1 MPERRIFFCKKL
13 SQSAAT
19 GISSKR
25 RRSRRRIFVFQN
37 IIMLNWLS
45 VQNLAIVEE
54 AEIEFGPSFN
64 VITGET
70 GAGKSVIMGALGLLL
85 GNRADK
91 SAIRTGADHCEIS
104 AGFSL
109 APGAMPKLR
118 AYLAENALVRED
130 EPDSI
135 LVRRV
140 IGHSSSRNFVNGS
153 AVNLDVLRTIASAMV
168 DVHAANEN
176 AAILDPANQL
186 DVLDRFAGLQPNLD
200 GVRQCWN
207 KLSDIRREKAAFA
220 ASLPS
225 PEEAARLR
233 RDCEE
238 IERADVHSGE
248 DDELTARH
256 DLAANSRSVIELS
269 SQVCAGLTDGEDSIS
284 QRFADCRRVLRGL
297 ERIEPGKAEEFLNA
311 LDGAKEAVDELSSS
325 LALFASEVE
334 IDEQEFQEME
344 ERMRLLQTLKRR
356 YGPTIDD
363 VLAHLERVRERVRA
377 FDDAELRRREFEKQE
392 TDALRDYRD
401 AAAMLSEKRKAA
413 AGKLESALSKE
424 TRKLGFLKAAYRVEF
439 SAAKEGPLGTDAVT
453 FLFSANPGVPMIP
466 LRDVAS
472 SGEVARVMLA
482 VKTVLAAVDEIPIL
496 VFDEI
501 DANIGGETACRVG
514 EELAQLGRHKQIISI
529 SHLAQV
535 AVCADTHFRVAKHVA
550 DGRTLSGIRR
560 LDDAARVKEI
570 ARMLGGGEPAS
581 AHAEEMLKKAGKR
594 ENKK

>member
-1 MPERRIFFCKKL
+1 MHSRFLCPQPEYTFIF
-13 SQSAAT
+13 
-19 GISSKR
+19 
-25 RRSRRRIFVFQN
+25 
-37 IIMLNWLS
+37 IMLNWLS

-54 AEIEFGPSFN
+54 AEIEFGSSFN

-104 AGFSL
+104 AGFAL
-109 APGAMPKLR
+109 APGSLPKLR
-118 AYLAENALVRED
+118 AFLAENSLISDD

-140 IGHSSSRNFVNGS
+140 ITHTSSRNFVNGS
-153 AVNLDVLRTIASAMV
+153 AVNLNVLRSIASAMV

-186 DVLDRFAGLQPNLD
+186 DVLDRFAGLQMDLD
-200 GVRQCWN
+200 DVRHLWER
-207 KLSDIRREKAAFA
+207 LSEIRRDKAAFA

-256 DLAANSRSVIELS
+256 DLAANSRSVIELA
-269 SQVCAGLTDGEDSIS
+269 SQVCGGLTDGEDSIS
-284 QRFADCRRVLRGL
+284 QRFADCRRILRGL

-311 LDGAKEAVDELSSS
+311 LDSAKDAVDDLSSD
-325 LALFASEVE
+325 LASFASEVE

-344 ERMRLLQTLKRR
+344 ERMRLLQTMKRR
-356 YGPTIDD
+356 YGPTLDD
-363 VLAHLERVRERVRA
+363 VLAHLERVRERVSA
-377 FDDAELRRREFEKQE
+377 FDDAELRRKEFEKQE
-392 TDALRDYRD
+392 ADALMQYRTS
-401 AAAMLSEKRKAA
+401 AERLREKRKAA
-413 AGKLESALSKE
+413 AGKLEDALSKE
-424 TRKLGFLKAAYRVEF
+424 TRKLGFLKAAYQLEF
-439 SAAKEGPLGTDAVT
+439 AEAKDGPLGMDAVT

-514 EELAQLGRHKQIISI
+514 EELALLGRYKQIISI

-560 LDDAARVKEI
+560 LDDADRVKEI
-570 ARMLGGGEPAS
+570 ARMLGGGDSAS
-581 AHAEEMLKKAGKR
+581 AHAEDMLKQV
-594 ENKK
+594 KKTGRKK

>member
-1 MPERRIFFCKKL
+1 
-13 SQSAAT
+13 
-19 GISSKR
+19 
-25 RRSRRRIFVFQN
+25 
-37 IIMLNWLS
+37 MLNWLS

-104 AGFSL
+104 AGFTL
-109 APGAMPKLR
+109 APGALPKLR
-118 AYLAENALVRED
+118 AFLEENALVSAD

-140 IGHSSSRNFVNGS
+140 ITHSSSRNFVNGA
-153 AVNLDVLRTIASAMV
+153 AVNLNVLRAIASAMV

-186 DVLDRFAGLQPNLD
+186 DVLDRFAGLQKELNA
-200 GVRQCWN
+200 VRECWDD
-207 KLSDIRREKAAFA
+207 LAAVRREKAAFA

-238 IERADVHSGE
+238 IERADIHAGE

-256 DLAANSRSVIELS
+256 DLAANSRSVIELA
-269 SQVCAGLTDGEDSIS
+269 SQVCCGLTDGEDSIS
-284 QRFADCRRVLRGL
+284 QRFAECRRILRGL
-297 ERIEPGKAEEFLNA
+297 ERIEPTKAEEFLNA
-311 LDGAKEAVDELSSS
+311 LDGAKEAVDDLSYELAS
-325 LALFASEVE
+325 FASEVE

-356 YGPTIDD
+356 YGPTLDD
-363 VLAHLERVRERVRA
+363 VLAHLERVRERVA
-377 FDDAELRRREFEKQE
+377 VFDDAELRRKEFEEQE
-392 TDALRDYRD
+392 AESYRKYQ
-401 AAAMLSEKRKAA
+401 AAAAQLSEKRKAA
-413 AGKLESALSKE
+413 AGKLEDALSKE
-424 TRKLGFLKAAYRVEF
+424 TRKLGFLKAAYQLEF
-439 SAAKEGPLGTDAVT
+439 SAAKEGPLGIDSVT
-453 FLFSANPGVPMIP
+453 FLFAANAGVPMLP

-482 VKTVLAAVDEIPIL
+482 VKTVLATVDEIPIL

-514 EELAQLGRHKQIISI
+514 EELALLGRYKQIISI

-535 AVCADTHFRVAKHVA
+535 AVCADTHFRVAKHVS
-550 DGRTLSGIRR
+550 DGRTLSGIRK

-570 ARMLGGGEPAS
+570 ARMLGGGESAS
-581 AHAEEMLKKAGKR
+581 AHAEDMLKQA
-594 ENKK
+594 KKTGRKK

>member
-1 MPERRIFFCKKL
+1 
-13 SQSAAT
+13 
-19 GISSKR
+19 
-25 RRSRRRIFVFQN
+25 
-37 IIMLNWLS
+37 MLNWLS

-104 AGFSL
+104 AGFTL
-109 APGAMPKLR
+109 APGALPKLR
-118 AYLAENALVRED
+118 AFLEENALVSAD

-140 IGHSSSRNFVNGS
+140 ITHSSSRNFVNGS
-153 AVNLDVLRTIASAMV
+153 AVNLNVLRAIASAMV

-186 DVLDRFAGLQPNLD
+186 DVLDRFAGLQKELNA
-200 GVRQCWN
+200 VRECWDE
-207 KLSDIRREKAAFA
+207 LAAVRREKAAFA

-238 IERADVHSGE
+238 IERADVHAGE

-256 DLAANSRSVIELS
+256 DLAANSRSVIELA
-269 SQVCAGLTDGEDSIS
+269 SQVCGGLTDGEDSIS
-284 QRFADCRRVLRGL
+284 QRFAECRRILRGL
-297 ERIEPGKAEEFLNA
+297 ERIEPTKAEEFLNA
-311 LDGAKEAVDELSSS
+311 LDGAKEAVDDLSSE
-325 LALFASEVE
+325 LASFASEVE

-356 YGPTIDD
+356 YGPTLDD
-363 VLAHLERVRERVRA
+363 VLAHLERVRERVA
-377 FDDAELRRREFEKQE
+377 VFDDAELRRKEFEEQ
-392 TDALRDYRD
+392 DAESYRKYQ
-401 AAAMLSEKRKAA
+401 AAAAQLSEKRKAA
-413 AGKLESALSKE
+413 AGKLEDALSKE
-424 TRKLGFLKAAYRVEF
+424 TRKLGFLKAAYQLEF
-439 SAAKEGPLGTDAVT
+439 SAAKEGPLGIDSVT
-453 FLFSANPGVPMIP
+453 FRFSANPGVPMIP

-482 VKTVLAAVDEIPIL
+482 VKTVLATVDEIPIL

-514 EELAQLGRHKQIISI
+514 EELALLGRYKQIISI

-535 AVCADTHFRVAKHVA
+535 AVCADTHFRVAKHVS
-550 DGRTLSGIRR
+550 DGRTLSGIRK

-570 ARMLGGGEPAS
+570 ARMLGGGESAS
-581 AHAEEMLKKAGKR
+581 AHAEDMLKQVKKTG
-594 ENKK
+594 NKK

>member
-1 MPERRIFFCKKL
+1 
-13 SQSAAT
+13 
-19 GISSKR
+19 
-25 RRSRRRIFVFQN
+25 
-37 IIMLNWLS
+37 MLNWLS

-104 AGFSL
+104 AGFTL
-109 APGAMPKLR
+109 APGELPDLR
-118 AYLAENALVRED
+118 AYLAENSLLSAD
-130 EPDSI
+130 EPDVI

-140 IGHSSSRNFVNGS
+140 ITHSMSRNFVNGS
-153 AVNLDVLRTIASAMV
+153 AVNLNVLRSIASSMV

-186 DVLDRFAGLQPNLD
+186 DVLDRFAGLHEELEA
-200 GVRQCWN
+200 VRGCWER
-207 KLSDIRREKAAFA
+207 LSSVRRDKAAFA

-238 IERADVHSGE
+238 IERAGVHSGE

-256 DLAANSRSVIELS
+256 DLAANSRSVIELA
-269 SQVCAGLTDGEDSIS
+269 SQVCGGLTDGEDSIS
-284 QRFADCRRVLRGL
+284 QRFAECRRILRGL

-311 LDGAKEAVDELSSS
+311 LDAAKDAVDDLSSE
-325 LALFASEVE
+325 LASFASEVE

-344 ERMRLLQTLKRR
+344 ERMRLLQTMKRR
-356 YGPTIDD
+356 YGPTLDD
-363 VLAHLERVRERVRA
+363 VLAHLEHVRERVSA
-377 FDDAELRRREFEKQE
+377 FDDAELRRREYEKQE
-392 TDALRDYRD
+392 ADALRDYHD
-401 AAAMLSEKRKAA
+401 AAELLSGKRKAA
-413 AGKLESALSKE
+413 AGKLEAALSKE
-424 TRKLGFLKAAYRVEF
+424 TRKLGFLKAAYQLEF
-439 SAAKEGPLGTDAVT
+439 SGAKEGPLGTDAVT

-514 EELAQLGRHKQIISI
+514 EELALLGRYKQIIAI

-535 AVCADTHFRVAKHVA
+535 AVCADTHFRVAKHVV
-550 DGRTLSGIRR
+550 DGRTLSGIRK

-570 ARMLGGGEPAS
+570 ARMLGGGDSAS
-581 AHAEEMLKKAGKR
+581 AHAADMLAQAGKAHR
-594 ENKK
+594 KK

>member
-1 MPERRIFFCKKL
+1 MHFP
-13 SQSAAT
+13 
-19 GISSKR
+19 GP
-25 RRSRRRIFVFQN
+25 V
-37 IIMLNWLS
+37 MLNWLS

-54 AEIEFGPSFN
+54 AEIEFGPAFN

-91 SAIRTGADHCEIS
+91 SAIRTDADHCEIS
-104 AGFSL
+104 AGFTL
-109 APGAMPKLR
+109 APGTLPKLR
-118 AYLAENALVRED
+118 AYLAENALVSED
-130 EPDSI
+130 DPDDV

-140 IGHSSSRNFVNGS
+140 ITHSSSRNFVNGA
-153 AVNLDVLRTIASAMV
+153 AVNLNVLRTIASAMV

-186 DVLDRFAGLQPNLD
+186 DVLDRFAGLQKELEV
-200 GVRQCWN
+200 VRQCWD
-207 KLSDIRREKAAFA
+207 KLAAVRREKAAFA
-220 ASLPS
+220 ESLPS

-233 RDCEE
+233 RDCDE
-238 IERADVHSGE
+238 IERAGVHSGE

-256 DLAANSRSVIELS
+256 DLAANSRSVIELA
-269 SQVCAGLTDGEDSIS
+269 SQVCGGLTDGEDSIS

-297 ERIEPGKAEEFLNA
+297 ERIEPVRAETFLNA
-311 LDGAKEAVDELSSS
+311 LDRAKESVDELSSD
-325 LALFASEVE
+325 LASFASEVE
-334 IDEQEFQEME
+334 VDEQEFQEME

-356 YGPTIDD
+356 YGPTLDD
-363 VLAHLERVRERVRA
+363 VLAHLDRVRDRVAA
-377 FDDAELRRREFEKQE
+377 FDDAELRREELARNEE
-392 TDALRDYRD
+392 AAHRDYL
-401 AAAMLSEKRKAA
+401 AAAASLREKRRAA
-413 AGKLESALSKE
+413 AGKLEDALSKE
-424 TRKLGFLKAAYRVEF
+424 TRKLGFLKASYRLEF
-439 SAAKEGPLGTDAVT
+439 SEAKEGPLGLDAVT

-514 EELAQLGRHKQIISI
+514 EELALLGRYKQIISI

-535 AVCADTHFRVAKHVA
+535 AVCADAHFRVAKHVSG
-550 DGRTLSGIRR
+550 GRTLSGIRR
-560 LDDAARVKEI
+560 LDERARVDEI
-570 ARMLGGGEPAS
+570 ARMLGGGESAS
-581 AHAEEMLKKAGKR
+581 AHAADMLKQSKR
-594 ENKK
+594 PRKKTS

>member
-1 MPERRIFFCKKL
+1 MFFGKKR
-13 SQSAAT
+13 Q
-19 GISSKR
+19 
-25 RRSRRRIFVFQN
+25 SRRCTIAPIRSHREPLV
-37 IIMLNWLS
+37 MLNWLS

-104 AGFSL
+104 AGFTLPPDSL
-109 APGAMPKLR
+109 PKLR
-118 AYLAENALVRED
+118 AFLADNALISED
-130 EPDSI
+130 EPDSV

-140 IGHSSSRNFVNGS
+140 IAHNSSRNFVNGS
-153 AVNLDVLRTIASAMV
+153 AVNLNVLRAIASAMV

-176 AAILDPANQL
+176 AAILDPGNQL
-186 DVLDRFAGLQPNLD
+186 DVLDRFAGLQKELSL
-200 GVRQCWN
+200 VRARWDA
-207 KLSDIRREKAAFA
+207 LTDARREKAEFDS
-220 ASLPS
+220 SLPS

-238 IERADVHSGE
+238 IERADVHAGE
-248 DDELTARH
+248 DDELTSRH
-256 DLAANSRSVIELS
+256 DLAANSRTVIELA
-269 SQVCAGLTDGEDSIS
+269 SQVCGGLTDGEDSIV

-297 ERIEPGKAEEFLNA
+297 ERIEPVRAEEFLNA
-311 LDGAKEAVDELSSS
+311 LDRAKESVDELSSD
-325 LALFASEVE
+325 LASFASEVDV
-334 IDEQEFQEME
+334 DEQEFQEME

-356 YGPTIDD
+356 YGPTLDD
-363 VLAHLERVRERVRA
+363 VLAHLERVRDRVSA
-377 FDDAELRRREFEKQE
+377 FDDAELRREELAKKE
-392 TDALRDYRD
+392 
-401 AAAMLSEKRKAA
+401 AAAHADYLKAAETLREKRRAA
-413 AGKLESALSKE
+413 AGKLEDALSKE
-424 TRKLGFLKAAYRVEF
+424 TRKLGFLKASYKLEF
-439 SAAKEGPLGTDAVT
+439 GEAKEGPLGLDSVT

-482 VKTVLAAVDEIPIL
+482 VKTVLATVDEIPIL

-514 EELAQLGRHKQIISI
+514 EELALLGRYKQIISI

-535 AVCADTHFRVAKHVA
+535 AVCADEHFRVAKRVSG
-550 DGRTLSGIRR
+550 GRTLSGIRK
-560 LDDAARVKEI
+560 LDERARVEEI
-570 ARMLGGGEPAS
+570 ARMLGGGESAS
-581 AHAEEMLKKAGKR
+581 AHAADMLKQAR
-594 ENKK
+594 RPRKKS

>member
-1 MPERRIFFCKKL
+1 
-13 SQSAAT
+13 
-19 GISSKR
+19 
-25 RRSRRRIFVFQN
+25 
-37 IIMLNWLS
+37 MLNWLS

-104 AGFSL
+104 AGFTL
-109 APGAMPKLR
+109 APGALPKLR
-118 AYLAENALVRED
+118 EFLEENALVSAD

-140 IGHSSSRNFVNGS
+140 ITHSSSRNFVNGS
-153 AVNLDVLRTIASAMV
+153 AVNLNVLRAIASAMV

-176 AAILDPANQL
+176 AAILDTANQL
-186 DVLDRFAGLQPNLD
+186 DVLDRFAGLQKELNA
-200 GVRQCWN
+200 VRLCWDE
-207 KLSDIRREKAAFA
+207 LAAVRREKDAFA

-238 IERADVHSGE
+238 IERSDIHAGE

-256 DLAANSRSVIELS
+256 DLAANSRSVIELA
-269 SQVCAGLTDGEDSIS
+269 SQVCGGLTDGEDSIS
-284 QRFADCRRVLRGL
+284 QRFAECRRILRGL
-297 ERIEPGKAEEFLNA
+297 ERIEPTKAEEFLNS
-311 LDGAKEAVDELSSS
+311 LDSAKEAVDDLSSE
-325 LALFASEVE
+325 LASFASEVE

-356 YGPTIDD
+356 YGPTLDD
-363 VLAHLERVRERVRA
+363 VLAHLERVRERVAA

-392 TDALRDYRD
+392 AEAYRNYR
-401 AAAMLSEKRKAA
+401 AAATCLSEKRKAA
-413 AGKLESALSKE
+413 AGKLEDALSKE
-424 TRKLGFLKAAYRVEF
+424 THKLGFLKAAYQLEF

-482 VKTVLAAVDEIPIL
+482 VKTVLATVDEIPIL

-514 EELAQLGRHKQIISI
+514 EELALLGRYKQIISI

-535 AVCADTHFRVAKHVA
+535 AVCADTHFRVAKHVSG
-550 DGRTLSGIRR
+550 GRTLSGIRK

-570 ARMLGGGEPAS
+570 ARMLGGGESAS
-581 AHAEEMLKKAGKR
+581 AHAEDMLKQA
-594 ENKK
+594 KKTGRKK

>member
-1 MPERRIFFCKKL
+1 
-13 SQSAAT
+13 
-19 GISSKR
+19 
-25 RRSRRRIFVFQN
+25 
-37 IIMLNWLS
+37 MLNWLS

-91 SAIRTGADHCEIS
+91 SAIRTGSDHCEIS
-104 AGFSL
+104 AGFTL
-109 APGAMPKLR
+109 APGALPKLR
-118 AYLAENALVRED
+118 AFLAENSLVSAD

-140 IGHSSSRNFVNGS
+140 ITHTSSRNFVNGA
-153 AVNLDVLRTIASAMV
+153 AVNLNVLRSIASAMV

-186 DVLDRFAGLQPNLD
+186 DVLDRFAGLQQDLD
-200 GVRQCWN
+200 AVRRCWDH
-207 KLSDIRREKAAFA
+207 LSAVRREKDAFA

-238 IERADVHSGE
+238 IEHAGIRSGE

-256 DLAANSRSVIELS
+256 DLAANSRSVIELA
-269 SQVCAGLTDGEDSIS
+269 SQVCGGLTDGEDSIS
-284 QRFADCRRVLRGL
+284 QRFADCRRILRGL
-297 ERIEPGKAEEFLNA
+297 ERIEPVKAEEFLNA
-311 LDGAKEAVDELSSS
+311 LDGAKDAVDELSSD
-325 LALFASEVE
+325 LASFASEVE
-334 IDEQEFQEME
+334 VDEQEFLEME
-344 ERMRLLQTLKRR
+344 ERMRLLQTMKRR
-356 YGPTIDD
+356 YGPTLDD
-363 VLAHLERVRERVRA
+363 VLAHLERVRERVSA
-377 FDDAELRRREFEKQE
+377 FDDAELRRVEFEKQE
-392 TDALRDYRD
+392 ADAFRDYR
-401 AAAMLSEKRKAA
+401 AAAERLRKGRLAA
-413 AGKLESALSKE
+413 AGKLEEALSKE
-424 TRKLGFLKAAYRVEF
+424 TRKLGFLKAAYRLDF
-439 SAAKEGPLGTDAVT
+439 SEAKDGPLGADAVT

-482 VKTVLAAVDEIPIL
+482 VKTVLATVDEIPIL

-514 EELAQLGRHKQIISI
+514 EELALLGRFKQIISI

-535 AVCADTHFRVAKHVA
+535 AVCADMHFRVAKHVS
-550 DGRTLSGIRR
+550 DGRTLSCIRK

-570 ARMLGGGEPAS
+570 ARMLGGGDSAS
-581 AHAEEMLKKAGKR
+581 AHAEDMLIQAGKAR
-594 ENKK
+594 RKK

>member
-1 MPERRIFFCKKL
+1 
-13 SQSAAT
+13 
-19 GISSKR
+19 
-25 RRSRRRIFVFQN
+25 
-37 IIMLNWLS
+37 MLNWLS

-54 AEIEFGPSFN
+54 AEIEFGPAFN

-104 AGFSL
+104 AGFTL
-109 APGAMPKLR
+109 APGTLPKLR
-118 AYLAENALVRED
+118 AYLAENALVSVE
-130 EPDSI
+130 EPDDV

-140 IGHSSSRNFVNGS
+140 ITHSSSRNFVNGA
-153 AVNLDVLRTIASAMV
+153 AVNLNVLRTIASAMV

-186 DVLDRFAGLQPNLD
+186 DVLDRFARLQNELND
-200 GVRQCWN
+200 IRQCWD
-207 KLSDIRREKAAFA
+207 KLAAVRREKAAFA
-220 ASLPS
+220 ESLPS

-233 RDCEE
+233 RDCDE

-256 DLAANSRSVIELS
+256 DLAANSRSVIELA
-269 SQVCAGLTDGEDSIS
+269 SQVCGGLTDGEDSIS
-284 QRFADCRRVLRGL
+284 QRFADVRRILRGL
-297 ERIEPGKAEEFLNA
+297 ERIEPVKAEEFLNA
-311 LDGAKEAVDELSSS
+311 LDGAKEAVDELSSD
-325 LALFASEVE
+325 LASFASGVEV
-334 IDEQEFQEME
+334 DEREFQEME

-356 YGPTIDD
+356 YGPTLDD
-363 VLAHLERVRERVRA
+363 VLAHLDRVRERVAA
-377 FDDAELRRREFEKQE
+377 FDDAELRRRDFEKQE
-392 TDALRDYRD
+392 ADALKDYRD
-401 AAAMLSEKRKAA
+401 AAAKLSEKRKSA
-413 AGKLESALSKE
+413 AGKLETALSKE
-424 TRKLGFLKAAYRVEF
+424 TRKLGFLKASYQLDF
-439 SAAKEGPLGTDAVT
+439 SEAKEGPLGTDAVT

-482 VKTVLAAVDEIPIL
+482 VKTVLATVDEIPIL

-514 EELAQLGRHKQIISI
+514 EELALLGRYKQIISI

-535 AVCADTHFRVAKHVA
+535 AVCADTHFRVAKHVS
-550 DGRTLSGIRR
+550 DGRTLSGIRK
-560 LDDAARVKEI
+560 LDEVARVKEI
-570 ARMLGGGEPAS
+570 ARMLGGGDSAS
-581 AHAEEMLKKAGKR
+581 AHARDMLKQAGKDIP
-594 ENKK
+594 KS

>member
-1 MPERRIFFCKKL
+1 
-13 SQSAAT
+13 
-19 GISSKR
+19 
-25 RRSRRRIFVFQN
+25 
-37 IIMLNWLS
+37 MLNWLS

-104 AGFSL
+104 AGFTL
-109 APGAMPKLR
+109 APGTLPKLR
-118 AYLAENALVRED
+118 AFLAENALIQED

-140 IGHSSSRNFVNGS
+140 ITHTSSRNFVNGA
-153 AVNLDVLRTIASAMV
+153 AVNLNVLRTIASAMV

-176 AAILDPANQL
+176 AAILDSANQL
-186 DVLDRFAGLQPNLD
+186 DVLDRFAGLQNDLD
-200 GVRQCWN
+200 HVSRCWDE
-207 KLSDIRREKAAFA
+207 LVSVRREKDAFA
-220 ASLPS
+220 VSLPS

-256 DLAANSRSVIELS
+256 DLAANSRTVIELA
-269 SQVCAGLTDGEDSIS
+269 SQVCGGLTDGEDSIS
-284 QRFADCRRVLRGL
+284 QRFADCRRILRGL

-311 LDGAKEAVDELSSS
+311 LDGAKEAVEELSSD
-325 LALFASEVE
+325 LASFASEVE
-334 IDEQEFQEME
+334 VDEQEFQEME

-356 YGPTIDD
+356 YGPSLDD
-363 VLAHLERVRERVRA
+363 VLAHLERVRERVEA
-377 FDDAELRRREFEKQE
+377 FDDAELRRREYEKRE
-392 TDALRDYRD
+392 ADALEQYRT
-401 AAAMLSEKRKAA
+401 AAAGLSEKRKAA
-413 AGKLESALSKE
+413 AGKLENALSKE
-424 TRKLGFLKAAYRVEF
+424 TRKLGFLKAAYQLEF
-439 SAAKEGPLGTDAVT
+439 SEAKEGPLGADTVT

-514 EELAQLGRHKQIISI
+514 EELALLGRCKQVISI

-535 AVCADTHFRVAKHVA
+535 SVCADTHFRVAKRVV
-550 DGRTLSGIRR
+550 DDRTLSGIRR
-560 LDDAARVKEI
+560 LDASERVKEI
-570 ARMLGGGEPAS
+570 ARMLGGGESAS
-581 AHAEEMLKKAGKR
+581 ALAEDMLKQAGKAQ
-594 ENKK
+594 KKK

>member
-1 MPERRIFFCKKL
+1 
-13 SQSAAT
+13 
-19 GISSKR
+19 
-25 RRSRRRIFVFQN
+25 
-37 IIMLNWLS
+37 MLNWLS

-104 AGFSL
+104 AGFTL
-109 APGAMPKLR
+109 APGTLPKLR
-118 AYLAENALVRED
+118 AFLAENSLISDD

-140 IGHSSSRNFVNGS
+140 ITHSSSRNFVNGS
-153 AVNLDVLRTIASAMV
+153 AVNLNVLRSIASAMV

-176 AAILDPANQL
+176 AAILDSANQL
-186 DVLDRFAGLQPNLD
+186 DVLDRFAGLQEDLD
-200 GVRQCWN
+200 KVRMLWER
-207 KLSDIRREKAAFA
+207 LSGIRRDKAAFA

-256 DLAANSRSVIELS
+256 DLAANSRSVIELA
-269 SQVCAGLTDGEDSIS
+269 SQVCGGLTDGEDSIS
-284 QRFADCRRVLRGL
+284 QRFADCRRILRGL
-297 ERIEPGKAEEFLNA
+297 ERIEPVKAEEFLNA
-311 LDGAKEAVDELSSS
+311 LDGAKDAVDELSSN
-325 LALFASEVE
+325 LASFASEVE

-344 ERMRLLQTLKRR
+344 ERMRLLQTMKRR
-356 YGPTIDD
+356 YGPTLDD
-363 VLAHLERVRERVRA
+363 VLAHLDRVRGRVSA
-377 FDDAELRRREFEKQE
+377 FDDAELRRKEFEKQE
-392 TDALRDYRD
+392 SDALGEYR
-401 AAAMLSEKRKAA
+401 AAADRLREKRKAA
-413 AGKLESALSKE
+413 AGKLEDALSKE
-424 TRKLGFLKAAYRVEF
+424 TRKLGFLKAAYQLEF
-439 SAAKEGPLGTDAVT
+439 SEAKEGPLGTDAVS

-482 VKTVLAAVDEIPIL
+482 VKTVLASVDEIPIL

-514 EELAQLGRHKQIISI
+514 EELALLGRYKQIISI

-535 AVCADTHFRVAKHVA
+535 AVCADTHFRVAKRVA
-550 DGRTLSGIRR
+550 DGRTLSGIRK
-560 LDDAARVKEI
+560 LDEAARVKEI
-570 ARMLGGGEPAS
+570 ARMLGGGDSAS
-581 AHAEEMLKKAGKR
+581 AHAEDMLKQAKKAGG
-594 ENKK
+594 KK

>member
-1 MPERRIFFCKKL
+1 
-13 SQSAAT
+13 
-19 GISSKR
+19 
-25 RRSRRRIFVFQN
+25 
-37 IIMLNWLS
+37 MLNWLS

-70 GAGKSVIMGALGLLL
+70 GAGKSVIMGALGFLL

-104 AGFSL
+104 AGFTL
-109 APGAMPKLR
+109 APGALPKLR
-118 AYLAENALVRED
+118 EFLEENALVSAD

-140 IGHSSSRNFVNGS
+140 ITHSSSRNFVNGS
-153 AVNLDVLRTIASAMV
+153 AVNLNVLRAIASAMV

-176 AAILDPANQL
+176 AAILDTANQL
-186 DVLDRFAGLQPNLD
+186 DVLDRFAGLQKELNA
-200 GVRQCWN
+200 VRLCWDE
-207 KLSDIRREKAAFA
+207 LAAVRREKDAFA

-238 IERADVHSGE
+238 IERADVHAGE

-256 DLAANSRSVIELS
+256 DLAANSRSVIELA
-269 SQVCAGLTDGEDSIS
+269 SQVCGGLTDGEDSIS
-284 QRFADCRRVLRGL
+284 QRFAECRRILRGL
-297 ERIEPGKAEEFLNA
+297 ERIEPTKAEEFLNS
-311 LDGAKEAVDELSSS
+311 LDSAKEAVDDLSSE
-325 LALFASEVE
+325 LASFASEVE

-356 YGPTIDD
+356 YGPTLDD
-363 VLAHLERVRERVRA
+363 VLAHLERVRERVAA
-377 FDDAELRRREFEKQE
+377 FDDAELRRTEFEKQE
-392 TDALRDYRD
+392 AEAYRNYR
-401 AAAMLSEKRKAA
+401 AAATCLSEKRKAA
-413 AGKLESALSKE
+413 AGKLEDALSKE
-424 TRKLGFLKAAYRVEF
+424 THKLGFLKAAYQLEF

-482 VKTVLAAVDEIPIL
+482 VKTVLATVDEIPIL

-514 EELAQLGRHKQIISI
+514 EELALLGRYKQIISI

-535 AVCADTHFRVAKHVA
+535 AVCADTHFRVAKHVSG
-550 DGRTLSGIRR
+550 GRTLSCIRK

-570 ARMLGGGEPAS
+570 ARMLGGGESAS
-581 AHAEEMLKKAGKR
+581 AHAEDMLKQA
-594 ENKK
+594 KKTGRKK

>member
-1 MPERRIFFCKKL
+1 
-13 SQSAAT
+13 
-19 GISSKR
+19 
-25 RRSRRRIFVFQN
+25 
-37 IIMLNWLS
+37 MLNWLS

-91 SAIRTGADHCEIS
+91 SAIRTGANHCEIS
-104 AGFSL
+104 AGFTL
-109 APGAMPKLR
+109 APGVLPKLR
-118 AYLAENALVRED
+118 AFLEENALISAD

-140 IGHSSSRNFVNGS
+140 ITHSSSRNFVNGS
-153 AVNLDVLRTIASAMV
+153 AVNLNVLRAIASAMV

-186 DVLDRFAGLQPNLD
+186 DVLDRFAGLQKELNA
-200 GVRQCWN
+200 VRECWDE
-207 KLSDIRREKAAFA
+207 LAAVRREKAAFA

-238 IERADVHSGE
+238 IERADAHAGE

-256 DLAANSRSVIELS
+256 DLAANSRSVIELA
-269 SQVCAGLTDGEDSIS
+269 SQVCGGLTDGEDSIS
-284 QRFADCRRVLRGL
+284 QRFAECRRILRGL
-297 ERIEPGKAEEFLNA
+297 ERIEPTKAEEFLNS
-311 LDGAKEAVDELSSS
+311 LDSAKEAVDDLSSE
-325 LALFASEVE
+325 LASFASEVE

-356 YGPTIDD
+356 YGPTLDD
-363 VLAHLERVRERVRA
+363 VLAHLERVRERVAA
-377 FDDAELRRREFEKQE
+377 FDDAELRRKGFERQE
-392 TDALRDYRD
+392 AEAYQKYQT
-401 AAAMLSEKRKAA
+401 AAARLGEKRRAA
-413 AGKLESALSKE
+413 AGKLEEALSKE
-424 TRKLGFLKAAYRVEF
+424 TRKLGFLKAAYQLEF
-439 SAAKEGPLGTDAVT
+439 SEAKEGPLGNDAVT

-482 VKTVLAAVDEIPIL
+482 VKTVLATVDEIPIL

-514 EELAQLGRHKQIISI
+514 EELALLGRYKQIISI

-535 AVCADTHFRVAKHVA
+535 AVCAATHFRVAKHVA
-550 DGRTLSGIRR
+550 DGRTLSGIRK

-570 ARMLGGGEPAS
+570 ARMLGGGESAS
-581 AHAEEMLKKAGKR
+581 AHAEDMLKQVKKTGK
-594 ENKK
+594 KK

>member
-1 MPERRIFFCKKL
+1 
-13 SQSAAT
+13 
-19 GISSKR
+19 
-25 RRSRRRIFVFQN
+25 
-37 IIMLNWLS
+37 MLTWLS

-104 AGFSL
+104 AGFTL
-109 APGAMPKLR
+109 APGALPGLR
-118 AYLAENALVRED
+118 AYLAENSLLSAD

-140 IGHSSSRNFVNGS
+140 ITHSSSRNFVNGA
-153 AVNLDVLRTIASAMV
+153 AVNLNVLRSIASSMV

-186 DVLDRFAGLQPNLD
+186 DVLDRFAGLQEDLD
-200 GVRQCWN
+200 AVGRCWDR
-207 KLSDIRREKAAFA
+207 LSSVRREKAAFA

-238 IERADVHSGE
+238 IERADVRSGE
-248 DDELTARH
+248 DDELAARH
-256 DLAANSRSVIELS
+256 DLAANSRSVIELA
-269 SQVCAGLTDGEDSIS
+269 SQVCGGLTDGEDSIS
-284 QRFADCRRVLRGL
+284 QRFADCRRILRGL

-311 LDGAKEAVDELSSS
+311 LDRAKDAVDELSSD
-325 LALFASEVE
+325 LASFASEVE

-344 ERMRLLQTLKRR
+344 ERMRLLQTMKRR
-356 YGPTIDD
+356 YGPTLDD
-363 VLAHLERVRERVRA
+363 VLAHLESVRERVSA

-392 TDALRDYRD
+392 ADALRDYRD
-401 AAAMLSEKRKAA
+401 SAGRLREKRKAA
-413 AGKLESALSKE
+413 AGKLEAALSKE
-424 TRKLGFLKAAYRVEF
+424 TRKLGFLKAAYQLEF
-439 SAAKEGPLGTDAVT
+439 SDAKEGPLGTDSVT

-482 VKTVLAAVDEIPIL
+482 VKTVLADVDEIPVL

-514 EELAQLGRHKQIISI
+514 EELALLGRYKQIISI

-535 AVCADTHFRVAKHVA
+535 AVCADTHFRVAKHVS
-550 DGRTLSGIRR
+550 DGRTLSGIRK

-570 ARMLGGGEPAS
+570 ARMLGGGDSAS
-581 AHAEEMLKKAGKR
+581 AHAKDMLAQAGKACS
-594 ENKK
+594 KK

>member
-1 MPERRIFFCKKL
+1 
-13 SQSAAT
+13 
-19 GISSKR
+19 
-25 RRSRRRIFVFQN
+25 
-37 IIMLNWLS
+37 MLNWLS

-104 AGFSL
+104 AGFTL
-109 APGAMPKLR
+109 APGALPKLR
-118 AYLAENALVRED
+118 AFLEENALVSAD

-140 IGHSSSRNFVNGS
+140 ITHSSSRNFVNGS
-153 AVNLDVLRTIASAMV
+153 AVNLNVLRAIASAMV

-186 DVLDRFAGLQPNLD
+186 DVLDRFAGLQKELNA
-200 GVRQCWN
+200 VRECWDE
-207 KLSDIRREKAAFA
+207 LAAVRREKAAFA

-238 IERADVHSGE
+238 IERADIHAGE

-256 DLAANSRSVIELS
+256 DLAANSRSVIELA
-269 SQVCAGLTDGEDSIS
+269 SQVCGGLTDGEDSIS
-284 QRFADCRRVLRGL
+284 QRFAECRRILRGL
-297 ERIEPGKAEEFLNA
+297 ERIEPTKAEEFLNA
-311 LDGAKEAVDELSSS
+311 LDGAKEAVDDLSSE
-325 LALFASEVE
+325 LASFASEVE

-356 YGPTIDD
+356 YGPTLDD
-363 VLAHLERVRERVRA
+363 VLAHLERVRERVA
-377 FDDAELRRREFEKQE
+377 VFDDAELRRKEFEEQE
-392 TDALRDYRD
+392 AESYRKYQS
-401 AAAMLSEKRKAA
+401 AAAQLSEKRKAA
-413 AGKLESALSKE
+413 AGKLEDALSKE
-424 TRKLGFLKAAYRVEF
+424 TRKLGFLKAAYQLEF
-439 SAAKEGPLGTDAVT
+439 SAAKEGPLGIDSVT

-482 VKTVLAAVDEIPIL
+482 VKTVLATVDEIPIL

-514 EELAQLGRHKQIISI
+514 EELALLGRYKQIISI

-535 AVCADTHFRVAKHVA
+535 AVCADTHFRVAKHVS
-550 DGRTLSGIRR
+550 DGRTLSGIRK

-570 ARMLGGGEPAS
+570 ARMLGGGESAS
-581 AHAEEMLKKAGKR
+581 AHAEDMLKQVKKTG
-594 ENKK
+594 NKK